1 MARVAAALMAVVL
14 ASACA
19 RTLPDQDRRITVTP
33 PVAKLP
39 VEDLWKEYKDNA
51 SAANGKYWG
60 HAIEISG
67 KVSRIATDAPPAI
80 RFTLEGES
88 GVNALLLDDTAAAVL
103 KAAVVGQRL
112 RLKCFCAGLATDLIL
127 RSCIQPQ

>member
-1 MARVAAALMAVVL
+1 MARVATALVAVVL

-51 SAANGKYWG
+51 SAADSKYWG

-67 KVSRIATDAPPAI
+67 KVSKIVTEAPPAI

-88 GVNALLLDDTAAAVL
+88 GVDALLLDDSAADVL

-112 RLKCFCAGLATDLIL
+112 RLKCFCAGRATDVIL